1 MSSRAWKQSFG
12 IFCKAWRKARHQFT
26 TEQADAAEAK
36 LNAAYQR
43 VQPAVDTASWGTVT
57 KDGIRTAQRAWLRH
71 RGAWIAFAG
80 VRCPAIAPES
90 LRAVLTEKRT
100 VMLEA
105 FLQPS

>member
-1 MSSRAWKQSFG
+1 M
-12 IFCKAWRKARHQFT
+12 FT
-26 TEQADAAEAK
+26 TEQADAAEVK